1 MKRFTSKSLK
11 TKESSRGKIK
21 VLAISHACVVDVNQE
36 LFAELV
42 KFKDLEIALV
52 IPSVFNTYLR
62 GKLKPSILPDFKA
75 KIFTMRPLFAGRNR
89 LVGDKAMHLHLYPHW
104 WKPVGE
110 FKPDII
116 HIDEEPWSLSA
127 LQFAL
132 SAAKTGAKTLFCSS
146 QNILKHYP
154 PPFSIFER
162 IVFRVSNCAVACSE
176 EIKEVLRKKGYPKR
190 IFVITDA
197 VKPNKFY
204 PRNMPVLRERLA
216 LNHLVVGYVGR
227 LKEEKGIIDFVQSL
241 SVLSREGVEFQS
253 LIVGSGPQ
261 KKKVTQTIDELKLS
275 GFVGIIPAVPHNEIS
290 KYYNCIDILVVP
302 SHTTKNWK
310 EQFGRVVIEAMACG
324 VPVIGSSSGE
334 IPNIIRK
341 TGGGLIFQEKN
352 IKDLAV
358 KIHELLKDERKRK
371 ELGRRGRK
379 KVIELYSYEV
389 VAKQFYEIYKR
400 LFGNKYA

>member
-1 MKRFTSKSLK
+1 MK
-11 TKESSRGKIK
+11 I
-21 VLAISHACVVDVNQE
+21 LAVSHACVVDVNQE

-62 GKLKPSILPDFKA
+62 GKLKPSILPDFKV
-75 KIFTMRPLFAGRNR
+75 KIFAMRPLFAGKNR
-89 LVGDKAMHLHLYPHW
+89 LVGDKAIHLYLYPHW

-132 SAAKTGAKTLFCSS
+132 LGAKTGVKILFCSS

-162 IVFRVSNCAVACSE
+162 IVFRVSSCAVACSK
-176 EIKEVLRKKGYPKR
+176 EIKEVLRKKGYSKR

-197 VKPNKFY
+197 VKPKKFY
-204 PRNMPVLRERLA
+204 PRDMPVLRERLD
-216 LNHLVVGYVGR
+216 LNRLVVGYIGR
-227 LKEEKGIIDFVQSL
+227 LREEKGIIDFVQSL
-241 SVLSREGVEFQS
+241 SILSRKAVKFQS

-261 KKKVTQTIDELKLS
+261 KEKVKRTIDKLGLG
-275 GFVGIIPAVPHNEIS
+275 GFVNIISAVPHNEIS

-302 SHTTKNWK
+302 SHTTRSWK

-352 IKDLAV
+352 IEDLAA
-358 KIHELLKDERKRK
+358 KIHELLKDEKKRK
-371 ELGRRGRK
+371 ELGRRGME
-379 KVIELYSYEV
+379 KVIELYSYKV
-389 VAKQFYEIYKR
+389 VAKQFYEVYKK
-400 LFGNKYA
+400 LLVNKYA